1 MYHYWLINLNKRTTQ
16 MTEEIAHAC
25 QVGGLVIWE
34 LLVFSAQIFHKP
46 KTALK
51 KKKVYFF
58 KRLGVGWHRIGEII
72 KC

>member
-51 KKKVYFF
+51 KKSLFF
-58 KRLGVGWHRIGEII
+58 
-72 KC
+72 